1 MSEFSFHTDKI
12 AAHQIAERV
21 AIAKRSTIPGR
32 SRPHGRH
39 AIARRLHQVADRLDG

>member
-21 AIAKRSTIPGR
+21 ANAKRSAIPGR
-32 SRPHGRH
+32 TRARGRH
-39 AIARRLHQVADRLDG
+39 VIARRLHQVADRLDG